1 MSIIGRLGS
10 EISYLRGALRTLNR
24 VTPIAK
30 NKTRTFPDVL
40 NDLAAKHAGNPALMG
55 QGQRLSFEQLN
66 LRANQYARWA
76 REAGLR
82 KGDTVALMMGNCPEY
97 LAVWMGIARAG
108 GVTAL
113 LNTNLTGHSLGH
125 CINIVPA
132 RNVIFHRSFLP
143 AWGSAVPHLS
153 GEHRLWL
160 TGGSG
165 AVSGAG
171 PDPEGALDLDAALAA
186 TPNHAPADA
195 DVPTLTTDDAALYI
209 YTSGTTGLPKAAVI
223 NHYRVQA
230 IMNGFSAVCNAQAD
244 DRIYVAQPLYH
255 TAGGVLAIGITLTVG
270 GSVAIRDRFSASKF
284 WDDIVEYDCTAFQYI
299 GELCRYLLNAPHTP
313 NETKHKLRF
322 CNGNGLRPDIWM
334 DFKERFQIPRIVE
347 WYAATEGNVTLFN
360 MDGKP
365 GSVGRIPAWLKHR
378 FPTKIVRFDVNTEQP
393 VRDQNGRVIECAPD
407 EVGEAIGQILIDPSK
422 PAQRFDGYAD
432 KEATERKILR
442 DAFEDGDSW
451 FRTGDLMRKD
461 ALGYFYFIDRIG
473 DTFRWKGENV
483 STNEVEEAISGF
495 PGLREVNVYGVEVP
509 GHNGR
514 AGMAALVSDGTLDL
528 RALQDHIDAELPAYA
543 RPLFLRLRSEIE
555 LTGTFKIKKV
565 DLRKEG
571 FDPAGIDDALYLRSP
586 ETGNFEPMSPVLFE
600 AVQGGGLRL

>member
-1 MSIIGRLGS
+1 MSVFGRIGS
-10 EISYLRGALRTLNR
+10 ELTYLRGALRTLNR

-30 NKTRTFPDVL
+30 NRTRTFPDAL
-40 NDLAAKHAGNPALMG
+40 NDLADTHTDRPALLG
-55 QGQRLSFEQLN
+55 QGQKLTFEQLN

-76 REAGLR
+76 REAGVR
-82 KGDTVALMMGNCPEY
+82 KGDSVALMMANCPEY

-113 LNTNLTGHSLGH
+113 LNTNLTGHALAH

-132 RNVIFHRSFLP
+132 RNILFHRSFLP
-143 AWGSAVPHLS
+143 AWNSAAGFLD
-153 GEHRLWL
+153 GQKTLWL

-165 AVSGAG
+165 
-171 PDPEGALDLDAALAA
+171 PDPEAALDLDAALAA
-186 TPNHAPADA
+186 TPDGALPDA
-195 DVPTLTTDDAALYI
+195 DLPALTTDDPALYI

-230 IMNGFSAVCNAQAD
+230 IMNGFSAVCNARAD

-255 TAGGVLAIGITLTVG
+255 TAGGVLAVGITLTVG
-270 GSVAIRDRFSASKF
+270 GSVVVRDRFSASKF
-284 WDDIVEYDCTAFQYI
+284 WDDIVEHECTAFQYI
-299 GELCRYLLNAPHTP
+299 GELCRYLLNAPHNP
-313 NETKHKLRF
+313 NETKHRLRF

-334 DFKERFQIPRIVE
+334 DFKQRFRIPRIIE

-365 GSVGRIPAWLKHR
+365 GSVGRIPGWLKHK
-378 FPTKIVRFDVNTEQP
+378 FPTRIVRFDMDTQMP
-393 VRDQNGRVIECAPD
+393 VRDQNGRCIECAPD
-407 EVGEAIGQILIDPSK
+407 EVGEAIGQILVDPSK
-422 PAQRFDGYAD
+422 PGQRFDGYCD
-432 KEATERKILR
+432 REATEKKIMR
-442 DAFEDGDSW
+442 GVFEDGDSW

-483 STNEVEEAISGF
+483 STNEVEEAVSGF
-495 PGLREVNVYGVEVP
+495 PGVREVNVYGVEVN

-514 AGMAALVSDGTLDL
+514 AGMAAVVADGELDL
-528 RALQDHIDAELPAYA
+528 AAFEQHIDAELPSYA

-565 DLRKEG
+565 DLRNEG
-571 FDPAGIDDALYLRSP
+571 FDPGKVEDALFFRHP
-586 ETGNFEPMSPVLFE
+586 ETGRFEQLEPELF
-600 AVQGGGLRL
+600 ATLQGESMRL